1 MEWSNATE
9 EQIVTVTG
17 ISVAAQRPAVSAIF
31 TCTERGDKGTLT
43 VPAAILSALPATP
56 ARNCDSAMMMGVS
69 SIKPVTFTAEGLD
82 RGTAEYAQS
91 IMSATKYK

>member
-43 VPAAILSALPATP
+43 VPAAILSALPRRRPGT
-56 ARNCDSAMMMGVS
+56 
-69 SIKPVTFTAEGLD
+69 VT
-82 RGTAEYAQS
+82 QP
-91 IMSATKYK
+91 